1 MTRFKELRR
10 IQRAMRNGD
19 TVDLRWALLYCRG
32 RLKISTD
39 KRSAKHWSELSAKVQ
54 EALDRAGG

>member
-10 IQRAMRNGD
+10 IQRAMRDGD
-19 TVDLRWALLYCRG
+19 TADLLWALLYCRS
-32 RLKISTD
+32 RLMISTD
-39 KRSAKHWSELSAKVQ
+39 KRSAKHWSELSNKVQ